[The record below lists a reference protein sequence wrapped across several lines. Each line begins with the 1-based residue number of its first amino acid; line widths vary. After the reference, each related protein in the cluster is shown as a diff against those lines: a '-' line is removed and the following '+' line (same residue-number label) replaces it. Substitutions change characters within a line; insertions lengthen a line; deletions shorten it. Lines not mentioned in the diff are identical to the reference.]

1 MKVSVIRVIATLLLS
16 GQMLPVG
23 LSLLSDQ
30 VIGRFAGSSWNGTRR
45 GMQFRQLIL
54 AASALVM
61 AGAPPVLGQGS
72 PALIAGD
79 SVLQSLVAEALDRN
93 PTVAQRQAAVRAATL
108 RIRPAGSLPDP
119 MLTVGVMDLLLP
131 HFEVNRSDF
140 TDADVELGQEVP
152 WPGSL
157 GARAGGGRA

>member
-1 MKVSVIRVIATLLLS
+1 MRRGLRRVPPETDRRVPF
-16 GQMLPVG
+16 Q
-23 LSLLSDQ
+23 LSDQ

-79 SVLQSLVAEALDRN
+79 SVLHSLVAAALDRN
-93 PTVAQRQAAVRAATL
+93 PTVAQRPPAVRAATL

-119 MLTVGVMDLLLP
+119 MLTVGVMGLLLALLA
-131 HFEVNRSDF
+131 FDQRVLAG
-140 TDADVELGQEVP
+140 AD
-152 WPGSL
+152 
-157 GARAGGGRA
+157 